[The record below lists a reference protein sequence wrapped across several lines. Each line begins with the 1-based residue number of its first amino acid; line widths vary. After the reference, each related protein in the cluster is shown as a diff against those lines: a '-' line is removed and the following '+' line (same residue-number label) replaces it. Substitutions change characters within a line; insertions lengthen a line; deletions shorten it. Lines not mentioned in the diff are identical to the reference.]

1 MQPDDTT
8 VTTVTIHRAPAE
20 PLIGDTITALR
31 DAMAYHTSV
40 AERCHNQAAQPH
52 SLEAAN
58 LTACASL
65 HTAYAVAIGEAIRR
79 LHPLN

>member
-1 MQPDDTT
+1 MIQDTST
-8 VTTVTIHRAPAE
+8 ITIHRAPVE
-20 PLIGDTITALR
+20 PLLGDTITALR

-40 AERCHNQAAQPH
+40 AERCHAQAAQPH
-52 SLEAAN
+52 TLEGGS